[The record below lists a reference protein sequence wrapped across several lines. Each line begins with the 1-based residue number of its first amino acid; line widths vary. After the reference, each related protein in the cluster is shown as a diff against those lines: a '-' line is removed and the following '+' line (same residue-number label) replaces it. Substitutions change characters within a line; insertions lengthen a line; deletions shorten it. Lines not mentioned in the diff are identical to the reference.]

1 MVETYFYSWA
11 IIWFPLVTFHVKDYS
26 WKWWSVLWMSVET
39 GKKTSFNHQKPR
51 MKKKIVFF
59 KVIEA
64 SLQAKGFWSGPPLGL
79 QRWGRVGVCG
89 SLILVCTHFFYVIL
103 KKSDLQRLCRNNR
116 PQTSVEM
123 SFITTICFGVQKLLV
138 D

>member
-1 MVETYFYSWA
+1 MGNNLISLSDVSCQRLFLKMMICVMDVGWNRKKNFIQPSETPY
-11 IIWFPLVTFHVKDYS
+11 
-26 WKWWSVLWMSVET
+26 E
-39 GKKTSFNHQKPR
+39 
-51 MKKKIVFF
+51 KKIVFF

-79 QRWGRVGVCG
+79 QRWGRVGVGG

>member
-1 MVETYFYSWA
+1 MGNNLISLSDVSCQRLFLKMMICVMDVGWNRKKNFIQPPETPY
-11 IIWFPLVTFHVKDYS
+11 
-26 WKWWSVLWMSVET
+26 E
-39 GKKTSFNHQKPR
+39 
-51 MKKKIVFF
+51 KKIVFF

>member
-1 MVETYFYSWA
+1 MGNNLISLSDVSCQRLFLKIMICVMDVGWNRKKNFIQPPETPY
-11 IIWFPLVTFHVKDYS
+11 
-26 WKWWSVLWMSVET
+26 E
-39 GKKTSFNHQKPR
+39 
-51 MKKKIVFF
+51 KKIVFF

-79 QRWGRVGVCG
+79 QRWRRVGVCG
-89 SLILVCTHFFYVIL
+89 SLILVCTHFCYVIL

>member
-89 SLILVCTHFFYVIL
+89 SLILVCTHFF
-103 KKSDLQRLCRNNR
+103 
-116 PQTSVEM
+116 M
-123 SFITTICFGVQKLLV
+123 SFWKRVIYRGCAEITDLKPAWRWALLQPFV
-138 D
+138 LAFRNF

>member
-1 MVETYFYSWA
+1 MAETYFYSWA

-39 GKKTSFNHQKPR
+39 GKNFIQPPETPYE
-51 MKKKIVFF
+51 KKIVFF

-103 KKSDLQRLCRNNR
+103 KRVIYRGCAEITDLKPAWRWALLQPFVLAFRN
-116 PQTSVEM
+116 
-123 SFITTICFGVQKLLV
+123 F
-138 D
+138 